1 MVKTYVEL
9 AGLFLVV
16 AGFAAL
22 VIAAALVSTALAVG
36 AVGLILLFLGSSAVY
51 LANVTAG
58 ESAPR

>member
-51 LANVTAG
+51 LANVTTG
-58 ESAPR
+58 EGAPR